1 MIIDNQAQLVTT
13 VAFDLETVRPGP
25 GEPLKMWCILDT
37 PGNLVITDGATS
49 AAADAL
55 MTVSCTDSPTEFEL
69 PSTVARYIKST
80 FTGRVAFTLAGVQT
94 AK

>member
-1 MIIDNQAQLVTT
+1 MIIDNDAKLTST

-37 PGNLVITDGATS
+37 PGTLTITDGATS

-55 MTVSCTDSPTEFEL
+55 MTVSCTDSPTEFQL
-69 PSTVARYIKST
+69 PSSTARYIKST
-80 FTGRVAFTLAGVQT
+80 FTGTVAFTLCGVQT